1 MNKISFK
8 NLIKVC
14 TVLHNYAFSNFQSFR
29 ERTEIDFT
37 QSRKVPLTDWM
48 TDVPTGERV
57 SKLMA
62 VIGPNASGKTALI
75 KPAAFLAWFIA
86 NSFQNK
92 PEAGIP
98 VTQHFAATGEPSEF
112 EVTADFDGKLWRYVL
127 RCTPERVLHEA
138 LYVKRERFGYVFVRD
153 WDASSSSYSV
163 KQQDFGLAAQEA
175 RKVRPNASLVSTAA
189 QYGVPL
195 AQKMASAQ
203 VMTNVNILGRIPM
216 GEQAL
221 AVAAK
226 LFSENVPQRVH
237 MERLLSSWDLGLS
250 GVELQEVPVN
260 NPQEP
265 DQKIWM
271 PFGKHLTNNK
281 AYTLPFVYESSG
293 TQAAFVQLARLL
305 YTLEIGG
312 LAIIDE
318 FENDLHP
325 HMLEPILGLFSNPTT
340 NPRQAQLLFTCHAIE
355 VLNLVNKSQVML
367 VEKDQNCES
376 SACRMDAVQG
386 IRSDDNF
393 YAKYMAG
400 AYGAVPNF

>member
-1 MNKISFK
+1 M
-8 NLIKVC
+8 
-14 TVLHNYAFSNFQSFR
+14 LHNYAFSNFQSFR

-37 QSRKVPLTDWM
+37 QSRKVAFTDWM
-48 TDVPTGERV
+48 ADAPTGERV

-75 KPAAFLAWFIA
+75 KPAAFLAWFISH
-86 NSFQNK
+86 SFQGK

-98 VTQHFAATGEPSEF
+98 LTQHFAATGEPSEF

-153 WDASSSSYSV
+153 WDESSSSYSV
-163 KQQDFGLAAQEA
+163 KQQDFGMAAQEA
-175 RKVRPNASLVSTAA
+175 RKVRPNASLISTAA

-195 AQKMASAQ
+195 AQKIASAH
-203 VMTNVNILGRIPM
+203 VMTNVNIMGRMSM

-221 AVAAK
+221 AVAARH
-226 LFSENVPQRVH
+226 FSENTPQRVH

-250 GVELQEVPVN
+250 GVDLLEVPFN

-265 DQKIWM
+265 NQKVWM
-271 PFGKHLTNNK
+271 PFGKHLIDNK

-293 TQAAFVQLARLL
+293 TQAAFVQLSRLL
-305 YTLEIGG
+305 YTLETGG

-325 HMLEPILGLFSNPTT
+325 HMLEPILGLFSNPAT

-355 VLNLVNKSQVML
+355 VLNLVGKSQVML

-376 SACRMDAVQG
+376 TACRMDAVQG

-400 AYGAVPNF
+400 AYGAVPNL

>member
-1 MNKISFK
+1 M
-8 NLIKVC
+8 
-14 TVLHNYAFSNFQSFR
+14 LHNYAFSNFQSFR

-48 TDVPTGERV
+48 TDAPTGERV

-75 KPAAFLAWFIA
+75 KPAAFLAWFISH
-86 NSFQNK
+86 SFQGK

-98 VTQHFAATGEPSEF
+98 LTQHFAATGEPSEF

-153 WDASSSSYSV
+153 WDESNTSYSV
-163 KQQDFGLAAQEA
+163 KQQDFGMAAQEA
-175 RKVRPNASLVSTAA
+175 RKVRPNASLISTAA

-195 AQKMASAQ
+195 AQKIASAH
-203 VMTNVNILGRIPM
+203 VMTNVNIMGRIPM

-221 AVAAK
+221 AVAARH
-226 LFSENVPQRVH
+226 FSENTPQRVH

-250 GVELQEVPVN
+250 GVDLLEVPVN

-265 DQKIWM
+265 NQKVWM
-271 PFGKHLTNNK
+271 PFGKHRIDDK

-293 TQAAFVQLARLL
+293 TQAAFVQLSRLL
-305 YTLEIGG
+305 YTLEMGG

-325 HMLEPILGLFSNPTT
+325 HMLEPILGLFSNPET

-355 VLNLVNKSQVML
+355 VLNLVGKSQVML
-367 VEKDQNCES
+367 VEKDQSCES
-376 SACRMDAVQG
+376 TACRMDAVQG

-400 AYGAVPNF
+400 AYGAVPNL